1 MRRLI
6 LPLAF
11 IFHAACPG
19 VNPKPAPLPPLATCV
34 DVCNNMRVLACPA
47 AQPTAAGASCETVC
61 TNFQK
66 GPAPWDLL
74 CRALAKSCETMDQ
87 CERR

>member
-1 MRRLI
+1 MLYRFL

-11 IFHAACPG
+11 MLHAAACAGIAPRAT
-19 VNPKPAPLPPLATCV
+19 PAPATCM
-34 DVCNNMRVLACPA
+34 DVCNNMRTLACPA

-61 TNFQK
+61 TNFQQ

-74 CRALAKSCETMDQ
+74 CRSIAPSCAAMDQ